1 MINDTSYFSRSTSC
15 YNNESGRSLIEM
27 LGTIAIITMI
37 TVGAISGANV
47 GMSMWKAAQTKEDVM
62 GLIVG
67 IQDLY
72 SWDRDGI
79 PNGEGATWSPNLCDQ
94 DLIDRECDKD
104 NRTWTSAFGTD
115 ITVSS
120 SNNVITVT
128 VKGVPAM
135 ACKQFGA
142 DGKIITE
149 FRANC
154 PTKGNAESVTF
165 IHDPDAVQ

>member
-1 MINDTSYFSRSTSC
+1 MVHDISYFSRSTPHHHD
-15 YNNESGRSLIEM
+15 ESGRSLIEM

-37 TVGAISGANV
+37 TIGAISGAGV
-47 GMSMWKAAQTKEDVM
+47 GMSMWRAAQTKEDVM

-67 IQDLY
+67 LQDLY
-72 SWDRDGI
+72 SWNRNGI
-79 PNGEGATWSPNLCDQ
+79 PNDWNGINLCEQ
-94 DLIDRECDKD
+94 DLIDRECT
-104 NRTWTSAFGTD
+104 NNTWTSAFGTD
-115 ITVSS
+115 ISVTAT
-120 SNNVITVT
+120 NNVITVT